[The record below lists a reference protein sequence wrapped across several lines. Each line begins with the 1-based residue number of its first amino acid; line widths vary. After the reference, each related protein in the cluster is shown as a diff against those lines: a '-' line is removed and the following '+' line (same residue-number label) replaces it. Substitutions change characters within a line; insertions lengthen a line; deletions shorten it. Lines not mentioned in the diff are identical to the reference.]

1 MPEKLRRVL
10 LRADTS
16 CEAVEKRACASLTDS
31 RTIDMPADPNNVP
44 IVARMTRSR
53 LDKMSASQVS
63 KWRNESIKAIQDL
76 SPRKAERDG
85 VITQYFVRRHTHEA
99 PSPLSKAK
107 PGTSSGPPPPS
118 TPASTP
124 GKWFSKKKP
133 ASARKR
139 GQKRTKR
146 EIGFATPSKIIVPS
160 PDRDVSYIA

>member
-1 MPEKLRRVL
+1 MLPNSATGKRTIQV
-10 LRADTS
+10 AAGTS
-16 CEAVEKRACASLTDS
+16 HS

-44 IVARMTRSR
+44 VVERMTRSR

-85 VITQYFVRRHTHEA
+85 VITQYFERRHTHEA
-99 PSPLSKAK
+99 PSPLNNAK
-107 PGTSSGPPPPS
+107 PGTSSDPPPAS

-139 GQKRTKR
+139 GQKRAKR
-146 EIGFATPSKIIVPS
+146 ELGLASPSKIVVPS